1 MPVIVIQ
8 YLSRTLDLSESWWR
22 ATIDVRFY
30 FRVAQSNA
38 LCTDRGSEEAKR
50 LDEREPSKAF
60 LNLADVDF
68 DDGPHCCEIT
78 EMFTSHFC
86 PQWSAPSSS
95 QDRCFVMQS
104 LLDEEASCAVQALP
118 KPQDAGCLKRC
129 RQLSDTVFSF
139 PCRTPYG
146 LMSLGPRNSTAP
158 LDFLVLLHAA
168 TKYSSDQPRHKD
180 TRHTMQIASSAGT
193 RRYPCRACPGRNMI
207 SGQDYLCR
215 CSSTARWLTTS

>member
-1 MPVIVIQ
+1 VPVIVIQ
-8 YLSRTLDLSESWWR
+8 YLSRTLDLSESWWP

-60 LNLADVDF
+60 LNLANVDF

-104 LLDEEASCAVQALP
+104 LLASGAVQALP

-129 RQLSDTVFSF
+129 RTVVRHSLFFSVPYSVWTNVFSSEKF
-139 PCRTPYG
+139 DGAPRFSRT
-146 LMSLGPRNSTAP
+146 
-158 LDFLVLLHAA
+158 F
-168 TKYSSDQPRHKD
+168 
-180 TRHTMQIASSAGT
+180 
-193 RRYPCRACPGRNMI
+193 AC
-207 SGQDYLCR
+207 SYEVQL
-215 CSSTARWLTTS
+215 